1 MAFIVRPIGRTQAQ
15 EVCRRHPHAS
25 TLPNSSKYYMLLT
38 IDGREAG
45 LAVWGWGIVPTFT
58 LKHLFEP
65 GAGLEVPN
73 YLELCRFFV
82 HDWCPKNTASRFLA
96 TTHRLI
102 RKHAPA
108 VKFLYT
114 YAAGFQGLVG
124 HIYKA
129 VGYDYLGT
137 TKCDALMWIPGT
149 GMVHR
154 IALFHR
160 YAKGSTEAKHW
171 QGIFP
176 GAKQWNGLNFRYL
189 YWTCDKAE
197 KARLLGFARFK
208 LHTYPTEADLLIWT
222 EDHEGRKERIDPAF
236 AKTIPIVKLPTRRKF
251 SQRNAR

>member
-1 MAFIVRPIGRTQAQ
+1 
-15 EVCRRHPHAS
+15 
-25 TLPNSSKYYMLLT
+25 MLLT

-45 LAVWGWGIVPTFT
+45 LACWGWGLVPKAT
-58 LKHLFEP
+58 LTHLFDS
-65 GAGLEVPN
+65 GAGLQVRN

-102 RKHAPA
+102 KKNAPW

-129 VGYDYLGT
+129 AGYDYLGR
-137 TKCDALMWIPGT
+137 TKCDALMWIPGV

-154 IALFHR
+154 IGLFHR
-160 YAKGSTEAKHW
+160 YGKGSTVASHW

-176 GAKQWNGLNFRYL
+176 GARQWHGFNFIYL
-189 YWTCDKAE
+189 LWTCDGAE
-197 KARLLGFARFK
+197 KARLMQYARFTVQAK
-208 LHTYPTEADLLIWT
+208 YPTEADLEMWT
-222 EDHEGRKERIDPAF
+222 TDHLGQKETIGADF
-236 AKTIPIVKLPTRRKF
+236 AKSIPIVKLPTARNGVSPKSRRAPNQ
-251 SQRNAR
+251 SGLPT

>member
-1 MAFIVRPIGRTQAQ
+1 MAFIVRPIDRAQAR
-15 EVCRRHPHAS
+15 EVCARHPHAE

-45 LAVWGWGIVPTFT
+45 LAVWGWGVVPTFT
-58 LKHLFEP
+58 LGHMFDP
-65 GAGLEVPN
+65 AANLEVRH

-102 RKHAPA
+102 RKHAPW

-129 VGYDYLGT
+129 AGYDYLGT
-137 TKCDALMWIPGT
+137 TKCDALMWIPGR

-160 YAKGSTEAKHW
+160 YGKGSTNARDW

-176 GAKQWNGLNFRYL
+176 GAKQ
-189 YWTCDKAE
+189 CS
-197 KARLLGFARFK
+197 GFAIKPRNNACCRTHDSRPLSTRPK
-208 LHTYPTEADLLIWT
+208 
-222 EDHEGRKERIDPAF
+222 
-236 AKTIPIVKLPTRRKF
+236 PI
-251 SQRNAR
+251 